1 MADASFEGAPRRQ
14 AGGGVASPL
23 PRVPHHHHVVYRGG
37 TGPVFRIALVNS
49 LLSLVTLGI
58 YRFWARTRLRRYFW
72 SHVEL
77 DGDPIEYTG
86 TGKQLFLGFLIVMA
100 ILVPLLFGLEY
111 VATFFPQE
119 AWQQLVIALVQ
130 AFGFL
135 VLIQYAVFRARR
147 YRLRHTLWRGIR
159 CNQTGSG
166 RRYALRAFG
175 YLMLTFLT
183 LGLTYPLFRVKTQ
196 SYLMKHTCIGSQ
208 AFAFDGRAGPLFG
221 KWLLFWI
228 VSIVAFVA
236 AFLGEAVV
244 LGFME
249 GYRGTP
255 ESASQ
260 IPFASLGP
268 GNIVVVI
275 VTGLT
280 ALLLYAWYR
289 AREFRYF
296 AEVTRFGPLRF
307 ASAIKARRVVLV
319 YAVFYAV
326 LAAAAGILFFVL
338 SGFIA
343 GFEDGLLGSLEGTH
357 AQQLQQVRV
366 ISVVLALVALL
377 FAATL
382 VGTLQPVFVTHPLA
396 RHVIATLTLKGQYG
410 MDELLQG
417 AKMADR
423 RGEGLADALD
433 VDVAGF

>member
-1 MADASFEGAPRRQ
+1 MVDATFGGVPRREEDANA
-14 AGGGVASPL
+14 AGPL
-23 PRVPHHHHVVYRGG
+23 PRVPYHHHVVYRGG
-37 TGPVFRIALVNS
+37 GGPVFRIALVNS
-49 LLSLVTLGI
+49 LLSLATLGI

-111 VATFFPQE
+111 VATLFPQE

-135 VLIQYAVFRARR
+135 FLIQYAVFRARR

-159 CNQTGSG
+159 CDQTGSG

-183 LGLTYPLFRVKTQ
+183 LGLTYPLFRIKTQ
-196 SYLMKHTCIGSQ
+196 SYLMNHTRIGSQ
-208 AFAFDGRAGPLFG
+208 TFAFDGRAGPLFG
-221 KWLLFWI
+221 KWLLFWV
-228 VSIVAFVA
+228 VSVLALVAV
-236 AFLGEAVV
+236 FLGEALVQ
-244 LGFME
+244 GFME

-260 IPFASLGP
+260 IPFASWGP
-268 GNIVVVI
+268 GNIAVVV
-275 VTGLT
+275 VAGL
-280 ALLLYAWYR
+280 AAWLLYAWYR

-296 AEVTRFGPLRF
+296 AEVTRFGSLRF
-307 ASAIKARRVVLV
+307 TSAIKARRVVLV

-326 LAAAAGILFFVL
+326 LAAVAGALFFAL

-343 GFEDGLLGSLEGTH
+343 GFYEGFMASSGGTQE
-357 AQQLQQVRV
+357 QQMQQMQGIFIV
-366 ISVVLALVALL
+366 IGLVALL
-377 FAATL
+377 IAATL
-382 VGTLQPVFVTHPLA
+382 IGTLQPVMVTHPLA
-396 RHVIATLTLKGQYG
+396 RHVIGTLTLKGQYD
-410 MDELLQG
+410 MEELLQG
-417 AKMADR
+417 ARMADR

>member
-119 AWQQLVIALVQ
+119 AWQQLLIALVQ

-135 VLIQYAVFRARR
+135 FLIQYAVFRARR

-159 CNQTGSG
+159 CDQTGSG

-196 SYLMKHTCIGSQ
+196 SYLMNHTCIGSQ
-208 AFAFDGRAGPLFG
+208 AFAFDGSAGALFK
-221 KWLLFWI
+221 KWLLVWGVLVGGVVLFVLARASSDSVYGGMPFGLLDLMSATGS
-228 VSIVAFVA
+228 VSILA
-236 AFLGEAVV
+236 LLAV
-244 LGFME
+244 
-249 GYRGTP
+249 P
-255 ESASQ
+255 
-260 IPFASLGP
+260 
-268 GNIVVVI
+268 
-275 VTGLT
+275 
-280 ALLLYAWYR
+280 LLYAWYR

-296 AEVTRFGPLRF
+296 AEVTRFGSLRF
-307 ASAIKARRVVLV
+307 ASAIKGRRVVLV

-366 ISVVLALVALL
+366 ISVVLVLVALL

>member
-1 MADASFEGAPRRQ
+1 MVDATFGGVPRQDGGADA
-14 AGGGVASPL
+14 AGPL
-23 PRVPHHHHVVYRGG
+23 PRVPHYHHVVYRGG
-37 TGPVFRIALVNS
+37 AGPVFCIALVNS

-86 TGKQLFLGFLIVMA
+86 TGKQLFLGFLIVLA

-111 VATFFPQE
+111 VATLFPQE

-135 VLIQYAVFRARR
+135 FLIQYAVFRARR

-196 SYLMKHTCIGSQ
+196 SYLMNHTCIGSQ
-208 AFAFDGRAGPLFG
+208 SFAFDGSAGPLFK
-221 KWLLFWI
+221 KWLLVWGVLIGGTALFLWTEVFSNRI
-228 VSIVAFVA
+228 YGGAPFSLHDLMSATGSVSILA
-236 AFLGEAVV
+236 LLAV
-244 LGFME
+244 
-249 GYRGTP
+249 P
-255 ESASQ
+255 
-260 IPFASLGP
+260 
-268 GNIVVVI
+268 
-275 VTGLT
+275 
-280 ALLLYAWYR
+280 LLYAWYR

-296 AEVTRFGPLRF
+296 AELTRFGPLRF

-319 YAVFYAV
+319 YALFYAV
-326 LAAAAGILFFVL
+326 VAVAAGILFFVL

-343 GFEDGLLGSLEGTH
+343 GFQDGLMGSLEGTH
-357 AQQLQQVRV
+357 AEQVQQLRV
-366 ISVVLALVALL
+366 IGVVVGLVALL

-382 VGTLQPVFVTHPLA
+382 IGTLQPVFVTHPLA
-396 RHVIATLTLKGQYG
+396 RHVIGTLTLKGQYD
-410 MDELLQG
+410 MDKLLQG